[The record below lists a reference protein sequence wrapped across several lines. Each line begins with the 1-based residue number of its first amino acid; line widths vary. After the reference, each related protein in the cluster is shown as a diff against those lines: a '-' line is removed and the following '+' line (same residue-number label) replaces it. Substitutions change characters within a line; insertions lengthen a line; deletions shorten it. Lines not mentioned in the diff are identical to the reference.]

1 MTSTKVEVG
10 YRRFPITNKTYKA
23 VYSAISPTKPSLSQ
37 AGRTVL
43 ITGATRGIGFEI
55 ARAFGRASAKKIII
69 VGREDQK
76 VKTAAEKL
84 AQEFAG
90 ASPCTIF
97 EGRSCQ
103 IADPVSVDRLWDQLA
118 TEGDHVD
125 VLVLN
130 AAMTGQFGKLTTL
143 GWEKVWQAVEVNVR
157 SSHQFC
163 DRLEQQALGQGQ
175 KKYIVNIST
184 SAIHDFAAASYAPS
198 YSLTKNSAALLLQLL
213 ARERLASEVQ
223 ILSVHPGAILTPG
236 AENLGAD
243 ESTLD
248 WDDVSLPSSTAVWA
262 ASDEATFLHG
272 RFIWSGWD
280 VEELAFGELRERLEH
295 DENFLRVG
303 VHGLEMP
310 DE

>member
-1 MTSTKVEVG
+1 MTSTKVDVG
-10 YRRFPITNKTYKA
+10 YRRFSITKRTYKA
-23 VYSAISPTKPSLSQ
+23 VYPAISPTKPSLSQ
-37 AGRTVL
+37 AGRIIL
-43 ITGATRGIGFEI
+43 ITGATQGIGSEI
-55 ARAFGRASAKKIII
+55 ARSFGKAGAKNIII
-69 VGREDQK
+69 VGREDHK

-90 ASPCTIF
+90 ANPCTIF

-103 IADPVSVDRLWDQLA
+103 IADPVSVDRLWDKLA
-118 TEGDHVD
+118 AEGYHVD

-130 AAMTGQFGKLTTL
+130 AAMTGQFGKLKAL
-143 GWEKVWQAVEVNVR
+143 GWEKVWQAAEVNVR

-163 DRLEQQALGQGQ
+163 DRLERQASGQGQ
-175 KKYIVNIST
+175 KYIVNIST

-213 ARERLASEVQ
+213 ARELSSSEIQ
-223 ILSVHPGAILTPG
+223 IVSVHPGAILTPG

-248 WDDVSLPSSTAVWA
+248 WDDISLPSSTAVWA
-262 ASDEATFLHG
+262 ASDEAAFLYG

-280 VEELAFGELRERLEH
+280 VEELASGELRKHLEH

-303 VHGLEMP
+303 VHGLEIP

>member
-10 YRRFPITNKTYKA
+10 YRRFSITSRTHKT
-23 VYSAISPTKPSLSQ
+23 VYPAISPTKPSLSQ
-37 AGRTVL
+37 TGRTIL

-55 ARAFGRASAKKIII
+55 ARAFGKAGAKRVII
-69 VGREDQK
+69 VGREDLQ

-84 AQEFAG
+84 TQEFAG
-90 ASPCTIF
+90 TNPCTIF
-97 EGRSCQ
+97 ESRSCQ
-103 IADPVSVDRLWDQLA
+103 IADPVSVDKLWDQLA
-118 TEGDHVD
+118 AEGNVVD

-130 AAMTGQFGKLTTL
+130 AAMTGQFGKLKVL
-143 GWEKVWQAVEVNVR
+143 GWEKVWQAAEVNVR

-163 DRLEQQALGQGQ
+163 DRLEQQALGQGH
-175 KKYIVNIST
+175 KKYVVNIST

-213 ARERLASEVQ
+213 ARERPASEMQ
-223 ILSVHPGAILTPG
+223 IVSVHPGAILTPG
-236 AENLGAD
+236 AENLGAN

-248 WDDVSLPSSTAVWA
+248 WDDISLPSSTAVWA
-262 ASDEATFLHG
+262 ASDEAAPLHG

-280 VEELAFGELRERLEH
+280 VEELASGELRKRLED
-295 DENFLRVG
+295 DENFLSVG

-310 DE
+310 SE